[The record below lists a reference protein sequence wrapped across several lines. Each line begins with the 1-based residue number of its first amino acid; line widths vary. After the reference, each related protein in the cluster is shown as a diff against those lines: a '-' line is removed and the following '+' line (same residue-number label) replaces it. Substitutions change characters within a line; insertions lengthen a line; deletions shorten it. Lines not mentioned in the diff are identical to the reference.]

1 MSTHFIDN
9 EIVSSWNVVKRKRN
23 VPLSNLHWEHR
34 YGYEKCECMRGGGGG
49 GGGNMWAGTV
59 EMSTVDVPIHSTK
72 YNRESTG

>member
-1 MSTHFIDN
+1 M
-9 EIVSSWNVVKRKRN
+9 
-23 VPLSNLHWEHR
+23 
-34 YGYEKCECMRGGGGG
+34 YEGGGGGGGG